1 MLGELSSAVTSVTD
15 LIQSAKAAKEFFD
28 GDQLCVTVN
37 NEGADRV
44 ILDSFLCDDIS
55 HSSKALTHKDT
66 ILMGESDSGLFKVN
80 VISESDTSFLYTIEH
95 KGIAYELLINYN
107 WSTQSTASGEISLKS
122 REETRKWGLVLF
134 KRTWLVLDDNS
145 FRVSVFATGKVM
157 TVSILPQL

>member
-1 MLGELSSAVTSVTD
+1 MLSEINSAVTGVTD
-15 LIQSAKAAKEFFD
+15 LLQSAKAAKEFFD

-44 ILDSFLCDDIS
+44 ILDSFLCDDVA
-55 HSSKALTHKDT
+55 HSSKALPHKDT

-80 VISESDTSFLYTIEH
+80 VISESDTSFMYTIEH

-122 REETRKWGLVLF
+122 REETRNWGLVLF
-134 KRTWLVLDDNS
+134 KRTWLVLDDSS

>member
-55 HSSKALTHKDT
+55 HSSKALTHKDI
-66 ILMGESDSGLFKVN
+66 ILMGESDSALFKVN